1 MNVIFE
7 PEIIFPKDPYEA
19 AIMYIAVMA
28 YPEQGAGQ
36 IGQPGYE
43 FANALVKY
51 GVWSVSKSRGKRNI
65 RERKNDP
72 NFQVPRKRDFEGT
85 LEHGLRRV
93 RRRFA
98 AYSLVGNQLLQGF
111 FNVRALG
118 ATAISEGR
126 ISEAFHVNP
135 QGGYQ
140 PVKAELWKR
149 GTPEVGAILSSAEP
163 RWSDRMGLNK
173 TNNPA
178 DRRQKVKDLKRRA
191 YKPSVPVLHM
201 AHGLSEAVENLS
213 TQIEGFEKREPFNAM
228 LFNSEKWIW
237 EAIDSAQRWREAIGI
252 GHMLNFNS
260 HDLIELSRPGDKNG

>member
-1 MNVIFE
+1 MNVPFE
-7 PEIIFPKDPYEA
+7 PEIIFPEHPYEA

-43 FANALVKY
+43 FANALVEY
-51 GVWSVSKSRGKRNI
+51 GVWSVSKSRGKRSI

-72 NFQVPRKRDFEGT
+72 NFRVPRKRDFEGT

-118 ATAISEGR
+118 AKAINEGK
-126 ISEAFHVNP
+126 ISKAFHLNP
-135 QGGYQ
+135 EGGYQ
-140 PVKAELWKR
+140 PVKAELWER
-149 GTPEVGAILSSAEP
+149 GIPEIGAILSSAEP
-163 RWSDRMGLNK
+163 RWSDRLGLNK
-173 TNNPA
+173 TANPA
-178 DRRQKVKDLKRRA
+178 DRRQKIKDLKRRA

-201 AHGLSEAVENLS
+201 AHALSEAVENLS
-213 TQIEGFEKREPFNAM
+213 PQIEDFEKREPFNAM

-237 EAIDSAQRWREAIGI
+237 EAIDSAQRWREAVGI
-252 GHMLNFNS
+252 GHMFKFDRD
-260 HDLIELSRPGDKNG
+260 DLIELSRPSIEKG